1 MTSVL
6 IADDDP
12 HIREL
17 IRMTL
22 RQDRYELSEAG
33 SGTDALRIASAQ
45 RIDIAIV
52 DVMMPGIDGL
62 EVCRELKRYY
72 DIPILLLTAKGTNTD
87 KVKGFQAGTDDYV
100 VKPFDPTELRYRMK
114 ALLRRFQLDKSCVI
128 EVGALYLNA
137 DRTVSIDGT
146 NMILPPKEFE
156 LLTLLASHP
165 NRTLTR
171 EQLIQQVWGLDYE
184 GDERTVDVHVKRL
197 RERLCSYASRLEIVT
212 VRGLGY
218 KLEVQ
223 HD

>member
-22 RQDRYELSEAG
+22 RTDRYELTEAG
-33 SGTDALRIASAQ
+33 SGTDALRIAAAQ

-52 DVMMPGIDGL
+52 DVMMPGMNGL

-87 KVKGFQAGTDDYV
+87 KVMGFQAGTDDYV
-100 VKPFDPTELRYRMK
+100 VKPFDPAELRYRMK
-114 ALLRRFQLDKSCVI
+114 ALLRRFQLDHRCVI
-128 EVGALYLNA
+128 EVGGLYMNT
-137 DRTVSIDGT
+137 DRTVSFDGT
-146 NMILPPKEFE
+146 DIVLPPKEFE
-156 LLTLLASHP
+156 LLSLLASHP

-171 EQLIQQVWGLDYE
+171 EQLIQQVWGVDYE

-197 RERLCSYASRLEIVT
+197 RERLSGCSSRTEIVT

-218 KLEVQ
+218 KLVVQ